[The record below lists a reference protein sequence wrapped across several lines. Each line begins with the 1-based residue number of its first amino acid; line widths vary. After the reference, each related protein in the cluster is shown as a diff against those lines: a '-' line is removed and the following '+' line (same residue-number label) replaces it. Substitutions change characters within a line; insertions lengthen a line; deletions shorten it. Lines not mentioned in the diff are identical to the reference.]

1 MSNSVETAIRE
12 LRQAALAA
20 LVEGTA
26 LPPGVTCVA
35 ERLTLSLAVRFH
47 PSDDDGE
54 SGRCD
59 VASGEASDAPHH
71 LTLEFRLGPPMATE
85 ASARSNQAIET
96 PPSVGKF
103 PPDTSAVDV
112 LSEIL
117 GAPGFDS
124 SARATVF
131 RETLEELGE
140 VQRRQVLASLESP
153 ASDSEDAQITQAR
166 HRIYRLSGTGPAG
179 KDRGPKLLREL
190 AARLSAES
198 LIQLAKTHWRTPS
211 EWATEAHT
219 PS

>member
-1 MSNSVETAIRE
+1 MNSVETAIRE
-12 LRQAALAA
+12 LRRAALAA
-20 LVEGTA
+20 LAEGTS
-26 LPPGVTCVA
+26 LPPGVACVA
-35 ERLTLSLAVRFH
+35 ERLTLSLAVRF
-47 PSDDDGE
+47 PLAEADRE

-59 VASGEASDAPHH
+59 VASGEADGALHR
-71 LTLEFRLGPPMATE
+71 LTLEFRLGPPTAAE
-85 ASARSNQAIET
+85 AAVHSTNTIET
-96 PPSVGKF
+96 RALEGKL
-103 PPDTSAVDV
+103 PPDVSAVGV
-112 LSEIL
+112 LSDIL

-140 VQRRQVLASLESP
+140 GQRRQVLASLGSP
-153 ASDSEDAQITQAR
+153 ASDSEDPPVTQAR

-190 AARLSAES
+190 AARHSAES

>member
-1 MSNSVETAIRE
+1 MNSVEMAIRE

-20 LVEGTA
+20 LAEGTS
-26 LPPGVTCVA
+26 LPPGVACVA

-47 PSDDDGE
+47 PSDDDRE

-59 VASGEASDAPHH
+59 VASDADSALHH
-71 LTLEFRLGPPMATE
+71 LTLEFRLGPPAAVKAAGHPTDATE
-85 ASARSNQAIET
+85 TLA
-96 PPSVGKF
+96 PVGKL
-103 PPDTSAVDV
+103 PPDVSAVAI

-140 VQRRQVLASLESP
+140 VQRRQVLASLGSP
-153 ASDSEDAQITQAR
+153 ASDSEDPPVTQAR
-166 HRIYRLSGTGPAG
+166 HRIHRLSGTGPAG

-190 AARLSAES
+190 AARHPAES

-211 EWATEAHT
+211 QWATEAPT
-219 PS
+219 IS